1 MAGAAGTHK
10 LGEGIGCPPRALTIR
25 ELAVAANAG
34 GLCHFQAEALS
45 LLACRMV
52 RLLAGD
58 SSISLR
64 MARRSSVAETTG
76 KRMTSM
82 HPRTST
88 HCKAVNLRTSEEVL
102 EPCHNQKS
110 GTAKNSHARLSSNS
124 MKKRRARKTALPSD

>member
-1 MAGAAGTHK
+1 MAGTTGADNRTVGNGRR
-10 LGEGIGCPPRALTIR
+10 LCPPTVTDF
-25 ELAVAANAG
+25 AVAAKAG
-34 GLCHFQAEALS
+34 GFCHRQAKALS
-45 LLACRMV
+45 LLARRMV

-64 MARRSSVAETTG
+64 MAQRSSVAETTG

-82 HPRTST
+82 HPSAST

-102 EPCHNQKS
+102 EPCHNQKA

-124 MKKRRARKTALPSD
+124 MKKDGPGNSPSQ

>member
-10 LGEGIGCPPRALTIR
+10 LGEGIGCPPRSLTIR

-82 HPRTST
+82 HPKASR
-88 HCKAVNLRTSEEVL
+88 HCSAVNLLPAETVL
-102 EPCHNQKS
+102 QLRHSQKAGS
-110 GTAKNSHARLSSNS
+110 AKSSHARLSSSS
-124 MKKRRARKTALPSD
+124 MKPKGGAIRNPSD